1 MKLNITLKI
10 CAATLLLSAGTYGQT
25 TPAKKFGRPIE
36 FTKCATTEYEA
47 LLKRQNP
54 QRRSNAQFEQ
64 WLAPKVAAEQA
75 KQHQSRN
82 GNIVVT
88 IPVVVHVIHNGDPV
102 GTNENIADGQIL
114 SQITSLNQDFRR
126 MLNTPGHNTN
136 PVGAD
141 VEIEFC
147 MAQRDEAGVNT
158 TGIIRYNLG
167 SEEGWEMDDVE
178 ELKAQTQWDPT
189 KYLNIWVV
197 NSMTIGGFLQLAGYA
212 QFPTASGLEGLDD
225 SGTPTTAN
233 TDGVAIA
240 ADCFGSEDIYPQG
253 NYMFG
258 KNKGRTATHE
268 IGHFFGLRHIWGD
281 GENCDGNDFCN
292 DTPVAATANQGCPNP
307 GYDSCPASPGTDMFQ
322 NYMDYSDDDC
332 LNIFTMDQKAR
343 ILAVL
348 ANSPRRASLT
358 TSNGCVPGVVYDNDG
373 SLNIQGLNGNEGCE
387 AVFNP
392 QVTLKN
398 NGNNVIT
405 SAAISYAIDNEPSAT
420 LNWTGNL
427 TNGQETIVDLPAL
440 NAGFGAH
447 TYSVSLSAVNGVAD
461 QAPINDTKSQAF
473 EVVTAYNTQEVVI
486 TIMTDDYG
494 DETLWALMDSEE
506 NPIATNVDFENF
518 ENSDFLN
525 NNQLYTYTV
534 TVANDQC
541 YAFGVMDMF
550 GDGMCCEYGE
560 GYYKIETLEGD
571 LIAEGGDF
579 TQQEVNYFRIDTNLS
594 TGNSSSMYDGIVLY
608 PNPASTSITLS
619 IPQSVAL
626 PEGYVIYNS
635 LGQVIMKGEVSG
647 HTSVMD
653 VAKLSTGVYFV
664 KVSNETDSKTLQFI
678 KN

>member
-10 CAATLLLSAGTYGQT
+10 CTATLLLTMGAYGQS
-25 TPAKKFGRPIE
+25 TPAKKFGRPVE
-36 FTKCATTEYEA
+36 FTKCATTQYEA
-47 LLKRQNP
+47 LLKSKSP
-54 QRRSNAQFEQ
+54 QRASNAQFEQ
-64 WLAPKVAAEQA
+64 WLAPKVAAEKARQ
-75 KQHQSRN
+75 QQSRN

-88 IPVVVHVIHNGDPV
+88 IPVVVHVIHNGDAI
-102 GTNENIADGQIL
+102 GTNENIAEGQIL
-114 SQITSLNQDFRR
+114 SQITSLNQDFRK

-158 TGIIRYNLG
+158 DGIIRYNLG

-225 SGTPTTAN
+225 TGTPVTAN
-233 TDGVAIA
+233 TDGVVIA
-240 ADCFGSEDIYPQG
+240 ADCFGSEDIYPAG

-281 GENCDGNDFCN
+281 GESCDGNDFCN
-292 DTPVAATANQGCPNP
+292 DTPVAAAANQGCPNP
-307 GYDSCPASPGTDMFQ
+307 GYDSCPDSPGADMFQ

-332 LNIFTMDQKAR
+332 LNIFTLDQKAR

-348 ANSPRRASLT
+348 ANSPRRVSLT
-358 TSNGCVPGVVYDNDG
+358 TSNGCVPGTVYDNDG

-387 AVFNP
+387 ALFNP

-398 NGNNVIT
+398 NGNNTIT
-405 SAAISYAIDNEPSAT
+405 TAVISYTLDNGPAAT

-427 TNGQETIVDLPAL
+427 TNGQEAIIDLPVL
-440 NAGFGAH
+440 NAGFGTH

-461 QAPINDTKSQAF
+461 QAPINDTKSQTF
-473 EVVTAYNTQEVVI
+473 EVVTAYDTQQVVI

-518 ENSDFLN
+518 NNSDFLN
-525 NNQLYTYTV
+525 SNQLYTYTV

-560 GYYKIETLEGD
+560 GYYRIETLEGD

-579 TQQEVNYFRIDTNLS
+579 TQQEVNYFRIDTSLS
-594 TGNSSSMYDGIVLY
+594 TGNNNSLYDGIVLY
-608 PNPASTSITLS
+608 PNPATTSITLS
-619 IPQSVAL
+619 IPQSIAL
-626 PEGYVIYNS
+626 PETYVIYNS
-635 LGQVIMKGEVSG
+635 LGQVIMKGEISS

-653 VAKLSTGVYFV
+653 VNKLSSGVYFV
-664 KVSNETDSKTLQFI
+664 KVSNETSSKTLQFI
-678 KN
+678 KS